1 MKLISSSILED
12 LGASLDISGQLANLS
27 LPHILVCMGAAA
39 LCGVIIYLVY
49 RFFYRG
55 AVYSDNFNILLIMI
69 TVVTS
74 FIIMTISANI
84 VLSLGMVGALSIV
97 RFRSAVKDPLDIG
110 FLFWGIAA
118 GLTCG
123 AGLYFVALVGSVVV
137 ALIYIILHFCKKEK
151 KSYLLI
157 LRYSDKAEEQV
168 NALLSGMKYKLKSK
182 SLSGE
187 ETELTVEIKISNND
201 TSDAARFKTV
211 EGISGV
217 TLLEYSGEYMN

>member
-1 MKLISSSILED
+1 MRLISSSILED
-12 LGASLDISGQLANLS
+12 LSASFDISGQLANLS
-27 LPHILVCMGAAA
+27 LAHILVCMGAAA
-39 LCGVIIYLVY
+39 LCGVMIYLVY

-123 AGLYFVALVGSVVV
+123 AGLYFVALVGSAVV
-137 ALIYIILHFCKKEK
+137 AVIYIILHFCKRER

-168 NALLSGMKYKLKSK
+168 NSLLSGMKYKLKSK
-182 SLSGE
+182 TLTGD
-187 ETELTVEIKISNND
+187 ETELTVEIKISGND
-201 TSDAARFKTV
+201 ASDAARFKTV
-211 EGISGV
+211 EGINGV
-217 TLLEYSGEYMN
+217 TLVEYSGEYMN